1 MISRE
6 RIMCDLD
13 LAEGLSGFMG
23 MALNEFI
30 HRGVEPSEFMGVNS
44 YMSLLA
50 LVYTVDARL
59 RGKDLNEA
67 IIEADEKVEKAIAIA
82 ESTVI
87 DNNPNMLKM

>member
-1 MISRE
+1 
-6 RIMCDLD
+6 MCDLD